1 MISRLERLLRSMDI
15 FPFLL
20 VFRWI
25 TLAAP
30 LWSLLHEAGTSL
42 LISPLWIFGL
52 VLLVNGIISLF
63 YHILNRW
70 TLEHPLLMGID
81 LLFCALILTLSGG
94 SNSPYY
100 LYTIS
105 PLLAAAFF
113 FQLRGA
119 LISAGA
125 FTILYLLAD
134 LLAQRLYPSPA
145 PSNLSLTTQLVSIW
159 LFPLLLAYPSILIH
173 ELNKARDALAAARDE
188 LTEQNKELAN
198 AHHQLRLVHD
208 LTVLL
213 QGAADL
219 PSVEQRVLSAI
230 VNGLGFHQAI
240 LGIVTPGH
248 EEIGHWKLHPVNS
261 SFPHVPPIPLNRENG
276 ALLQALIEQKT
287 LITSPEDTLIHHPLL
302 NSWLRTARWYVHPLF
317 LREHTIGILLVELEK
332 NQELTKSQESILKMV
347 ANQAALSLGTTL
359 LCIDRAQRLAIETE
373 RNRIAREMHDSIAQ
387 SLFGIIYSLS
397 ACIQMLPEHPEKVR
411 QELSEL
417 LTLATNVHQDV
428 RRSIFDLWPSTLTSD
443 RFQQDLQNYVDS
455 FCRPRHFK
463 LIFDI
468 KGDFDHLPSGLRR
481 SLYRI
486 AQEAVANAARHS
498 GVDCAKVCLMV
509 ANGEVHLMIVDEGRG
524 FDPAIALERSL
535 NREHFGLRGIQER
548 ARALGGDCEIQSQ
561 PGAGTRI
568 LVHLPLTSPSHG

>member
-1 MISRLERLLRSMDI
+1 MHSRLERPLHPIHI

-30 LWSLLHEAGTSL
+30 LWSLLHEPIDSAVP
-42 LISPLWIFGL
+42 PLWIFAL
-52 VLLVNGIISLF
+52 VLIANSLISAF
-63 YHILNRW
+63 HGKLNRW

-81 LLFCALILTLSGG
+81 LFFCASILALSGG
-94 SNSPYY
+94 SSSPYY

-113 FQLRGA
+113 FQIRGA
-119 LISAGA
+119 ITSAAA
-125 FTILYLLAD
+125 FTVLYLLAD
-134 LLAQRLYPSPA
+134 FVSQKLSILSPA
-145 PSNLSLTTQLVSIW
+145 PNITLTTQLVSIW
-159 LFPLLLAYPSILIH
+159 LFPLLLAYPSILIN

-188 LTEQNKELAN
+188 LTKQNKELAN
-198 AHHQLRLVHD
+198 THHQLRLVHD
-208 LTVLL
+208 LTILL
-213 QGAADL
+213 QGAPDL
-219 PSVEQRVLSAI
+219 ASVEQRVLSAI
-230 VNGLGFHQAI
+230 VNGLGFRQAI
-240 LGIVTPGH
+240 LGIVDPGH
-248 EEIGHWKLHPVNS
+248 ETIGHWKLHPVNS
-261 SFPHVPPIPLNRENG
+261 SFPHVPSIPLNPENG
-276 ALLQALIEQKT
+276 FIFEALTERKT
-287 LITSPEDTLIHHPLL
+287 CITSSEDVLINHPLL
-302 NSWLRTARWYVHPLF
+302 NSWLKTARWYVYPLS
-317 LREHTIGILLVELEK
+317 LREHVIGVLLVELDK
-332 NQELTKSQESILKMV
+332 NQELTKDRENVLKMV

-428 RRSIFDLWPSTLTSD
+428 RRSIFDLWPSTLTVE

-455 FCRPRHFK
+455 LCRPKHFK
-463 LIFDI
+463 LLFDI

-481 SLYRI
+481 SLYRM

-498 GVDCAKVCLMV
+498 GVDCAKVCLMIS
-509 ANGEVHLMIVDEGRG
+509 NGEVHLMIVDEGRG
-524 FDPAIALERSL
+524 FDPAIALERSI
-535 NREHFGLRGIQER
+535 NREHFGLQGIQER
-548 ARALGGDCEIQSQ
+548 ARMLGGDCEIQSQ

-568 LVHLPLTSPSHG
+568 LVHLPVAHRSYG